1 MDYTAEIAANNA
13 RITELKAELARLKG
27 QPVLGTNEMDYR
39 LAAQRAKYGDM
50 PAAQYHLNKPEERD
64 RLAKMMSMN
73 SSSLSNDLE
82 YQYSALQD
90 KVQEAE
96 DELAW
101 APKKNTEAVKNAER
115 KKRAAEINLKMFEKK
130 HPALVKMHWRW
141 RNDAEKELSAVPQD
155 ERRAPSANTIEG
167 LNALIA
173 KNSYTDPGSGQVFWN
188 DDADPYALY
197 AYGMGIDNAMES
209 PEVRAQLDLIKSRQ
223 KMKQSVEAPTMGNLK
238 VFLSNPAKTSKSGR
252 LKGAAEKK
260 EAQALWD
267 SLSDAEK
274 NTEDA
279 QKLKR
284 LIDGKTQ
291 ARVNQDIKDMHKE
304 GRELLKRVQPKSK
317 AEAELIE
324 KGLLNEFL
332 DEWNRKWT
340 RDASG
345 EWSTPKWTK
354 KL

>member
-13 RITELKAELARLKG
+13 RINELKMELAQLKG
-27 QPVLGTNEMDYR
+27 QPVLGSNALDYQ

-50 PAAQYHLNKPEERD
+50 AGAQYHLNKPEERD
-64 RLAKMMSMN
+64 RLTKMMNMN
-73 SSSLSNDLE
+73 SSSFSNDLE

-101 APKKNTEAVKNAER
+101 APKQNTEAVKNAQR

-130 HPALVKMHWRW
+130 HPALVQMHWRW
-141 RNDAEKELSAVPQD
+141 RNDAEKELAN
-155 ERRAPSANTIEG
+155 APAAAQNEPSTNTIEG

-188 DDADPYALY
+188 DDADPFELY
-197 AYGMGIDNAMES
+197 SYGMGITNAMES
-209 PEVRAQLDLIKSRQ
+209 PEVRAQLNLIKSRQ
-223 KMKQSVEAPTMGNLK
+223 KMKQAVESPTMGNLK
-238 VFLSNPAKTSKSGR
+238 VFLSKPEKTSKNGR
-252 LKGAAEKK
+252 LKGDAEKK
-260 EAQALWD
+260 EAKALWD

-291 ARVNQDIKDMHKE
+291 AQVDKEIKDMRKE
-304 GRELLKRVQPKSK
+304 GLELLKRVQPKSA
-317 AEAELIE
+317 AEAALI
-324 KGLLNEFL
+324 KGGMLNEFL

-345 EWSTPKWTK
+345 NWSTPNWEK